1 MTRFK
6 LVLPRC
12 FRLMFNRMYMLALI
26 AGGVNMF
33 AAAATYQW
41 LVNGEPIAGET
52 GILPVALSP
61 SSLKTE
67 AM

>member
-1 MTRFK
+1 
-6 LVLPRC
+6 
-12 FRLMFNRMYMLALI
+12 MFNRMYMLALI